1 MTFEH
6 DESAARTLP
15 YVWDLPLRLTHWA
28 LALAVAGSWISHYA
42 GVGWFWMHRLCGYT
56 VLLLVA
62 FRIVWGFTG
71 SRHARF
77 REFLRG
83 PARLVASLR
92 GRGDAGSAAHTAL
105 GGWSAVAMLA
115 ALAFQATSGL
125 FANDEIA
132 STGPLYGWVSH
143 EVSNRWTGLHH
154 RNADVLTVLIVLHV
168 AAVAWYVLARRQPLL
183 RGMITGRKP
192 LALAPAPKSV
202 RPRHLRAALI
212 MLALGVLLVGAVRM
226 APEASLVLF

>member
-1 MTFEH
+1 MTLQC
-6 DESAARTLP
+6 DDNAARPLQ

-28 LALAVAGSWISHYA
+28 LAVAVAGSWISHYA
-42 GVGWFWMHRLCGYT
+42 GVRWFWVHRLCGYT
-56 VLLLVA
+56 VLVLVA

-71 SRHARF
+71 SRYARF
-77 REFLRG
+77 REFLSG
-83 PARLVASLR
+83 PARVVASLR
-92 GRGDAGSAAHTAL
+92 GRGDAGSVAHTAL

-143 EVSNRWTGLHH
+143 EISNRWTGLHH
-154 RNADVLTVLIVLHV
+154 RNADVLTVLIALHV
-168 AAVAWYVLARRQPLL
+168 AAVAWYVFARRQPLL

-192 LALAPAPKSV
+192 LAPAPATNRVQPQ
-202 RPRHLRAALI
+202 HLRAALI
-212 MLALGVLLVGAVRM
+212 MLALCVLLVGAVRM
-226 APEASLVLF
+226 APQASLVLF